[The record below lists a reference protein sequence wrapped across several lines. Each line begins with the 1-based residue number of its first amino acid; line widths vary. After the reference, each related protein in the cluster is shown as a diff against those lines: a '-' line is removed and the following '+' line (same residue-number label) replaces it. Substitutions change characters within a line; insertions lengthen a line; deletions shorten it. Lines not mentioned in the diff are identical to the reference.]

1 MDDKKGSFKPVFIAL
16 IISLAIASLW
26 NKVSWISQPIHYIL
40 DPTLG
45 GLLRWNLVLGMIIIV
60 LIINLVTTIIQK
72 YATDQEALKAIRKEQ
87 KALQEEMKKFKDN
100 PQKMMEL
107 QKKSFEFIPQTM
119 KLSMRSFTY
128 TAVPLILLFRWFMDI
143 FSSMGSPKFLGMG
156 WILFYLL
163 SSIIISSIL
172 RKVFKVV

>member
-1 MDDKKGSFKPVFIAL
+1 MDDKRGSFKPVFIAL
-16 IISLAIASLW
+16 IVSLAIASLW
-26 NKVSWISQPIHYIL
+26 NKVYWISHPIHYTL

-45 GLLRWNLVLGMIIIV
+45 GLLRLSLVWGMLIIV
-60 LIINLVTTIIQK
+60 LIINLITTVIQK
-72 YATDQEALKAIRKEQ
+72 YATDQEALKSIRKEQ
-87 KALQEEMKKFKDN
+87 KALQEEMKKHRDN

-143 FSSMGSPKFLGMG
+143 FTSMGNPKFLGMG

-163 SSIIISSIL
+163 SSIVISSIL
-172 RKVFKVV
+172 RKIFKVV